1 MENNVKDYVTPQ
13 FVRTLF
19 ERDLLPE
26 SGERWAISICG
37 KIVTINGKV
46 VFPTRAQA
54 VKAFYNSFHWR
65 AMRDLAQAMHPNSE
79 DRYYYWRD
87 PNRKSNW
94 EALKKALAEKF
105 DFKFI
110 QV

>member
-1 MENNVKDYVTPQ
+1 MENNNIKDYVTPQ
-13 FVRTLF
+13 FVRNLF

-37 KIVTINGKV
+37 RIVTVNGKV
-46 VFPTRAQA
+46 VFPTRSQA

-65 AMRDLAQAMHPNSE
+65 AMRELAQATHPNE

-87 PNRKSNW
+87 PNSKSNW
-94 EALKKALAEKF
+94 EAIKKALVEKYN
-105 DFKFI
+105 FKFI
-110 QV
+110 RV

>member
-13 FVRTLF
+13 FVRNLF

-37 KIVTINGKV
+37 KIVIINGKV
-46 VFPTRAQA
+46 VFPSRAQA

-65 AMRDLAQAMHPNSE
+65 ALRDLGQVMHPGE
-79 DRYYYWRD
+79 ERYYYWRD
-87 PNRKSNW
+87 PNSKSNW
-94 EALKKALAEKF
+94 ENLKKALAEKY

>member
-1 MENNVKDYVTPQ
+1 
-13 FVRTLF
+13 
-19 ERDLLPE
+19 
-26 SGERWAISICG
+26 
-37 KIVTINGKV
+37 
-46 VFPTRAQA
+46 
-54 VKAFYNSFHWR
+54 
-65 AMRDLAQAMHPNSE
+65 MRDLGEAMHPNE

-94 EALKKALAEKF
+94 EALKKALTEKY

>member
-1 MENNVKDYVTPQ
+1 METDIKDYVTPQ
-13 FVRTLF
+13 FVRNLF

-37 KIVTINGKV
+37 RIVTINGKV
-46 VFPTRAQA
+46 VFPTRSQA

-65 AMRDLAQAMHPNSE
+65 ALRDLGQIMHPS
-79 DRYYYWRD
+79 DGHYYYWRD
-87 PNRKSNW
+87 SNSKAKW
-94 EALKKALAEKF
+94 EAIKKALVEKY